1 MVDNID
7 MDCLGP
13 RGCQEVAD
21 GAVDRAWIQGLGCL
35 RMRTGG
41 RSHRGRQRGWEGRGG
56 RPRAGAGSP
65 PLPCA
70 SREHHGVQESKLE
83 DALQVVRKVY
93 VSRWEDRKYCS
104 NGDLA

>member
-21 GAVDRAWIQGLGCL
+21 GAVDRAGMQGLGCL

-70 SREHHGVQESKLE
+70 TESKNLNSKTPSRLLGRFMSQ
-83 DALQVVRKVY
+83 DGRTGNIVVMVT
-93 VSRWEDRKYCS
+93 
-104 NGDLA
+104 